1 MWIHKRKVRWR
12 ILECNNAG
20 NCNFEEH
27 WCVNGHWPRQSQC
40 VCKHLSIFQ
49 NAKGIQMNFI
59 EVQGTFLCTRWST
72 THSHRNHFLCD
83 VCTCCPVDY
92 DQTIVY
98 PEDSAWIEEQA
109 RWCKCN
115 LYFPSCRSW
124 NRWKRLCQVTPGIYS
139 VFKEWSPKDS
149 QIEEC
154 SLWTFPRA
162 FWKYITEKLKACGLK
177 QSKLIHVFSLE
188 VNSSVL
194 FTVTTLSSGTKT
206 QWTSITQ
213 RYSYAG

>member
-1 MWIHKRKVRWR
+1 MCLQAPER
-12 ILECNNAG
+12 
-20 NCNFEEH
+20 
-27 WCVNGHWPRQSQC
+27 
-40 VCKHLSIFQ
+40 LS

-72 THSHRNHFLCD
+72 THRNHFLCD
-83 VCTCCPVDY
+83 LSTCCPVGY

-115 LYFPSCRSW
+115 LCFPSCRSW
-124 NRWKRLCQVTPGIYS
+124 NRWKRLCQDTPGIYS

-162 FWKYITEKLKACGLK
+162 FWKYITEKHRACGLK

-213 RYSYAG
+213 RYSYAGLA

>member
-1 MWIHKRKVRWR
+1 MCLQALARLPKCKRYPDELYRSSRHVSVHKV
-12 ILECNNAG
+12 INN
-20 NCNFEEH
+20 
-27 WCVNGHWPRQSQC
+27 SQKSFSLWF
-40 VCKHLSIFQ
+40 KHLLSS
-49 NAKGIQMNFI
+49 G
-59 EVQGTFLCTRWST
+59 
-72 THSHRNHFLCD
+72 H
-83 VCTCCPVDY
+83 

-109 RWCKCN
+109 RWFKCN
-115 LYFPSCRSW
+115 PVLSFMQILKQMKTSMSSYPW
-124 NRWKRLCQVTPGIYS
+124 NYS

-154 SLWTFPRA
+154 SLWTSPRA

-188 VNSSVL
+188 VKSSVL
-194 FTVTTLSSGTKT
+194 LTVTTLSSGIKT